1 MRMKNGDMP
10 AMPMPLGADGRPW
23 TANGLDNGYA
33 EQCRPVFGLTKR
45 EEFTKCA
52 MMAILSNQGMIDILN
67 ADTIQWVNK
76 MAIAVADGQLKAL
89 EETK

>member
-1 MRMKNGDMP
+1 MKNGDMP
-10 AMPMPLGADGRPW
+10 AMPMPLSADGRLW
-23 TANGLDNGYA
+23 LARDLGDGYA
-33 EQCRPVFGLTKR
+33 QQCRPAFGLTKR

-52 MMAILSNQGMIDILN
+52 MMAILSNQCIIDILN